1 MAALTTLMTRFCAGE
16 DSWLARSNN
25 LTKNTGNSN
34 TKDKSD
40 RSRRNKQKRR
50 VNSDSNEDTAVNAGF
65 RGYKSGQRKKP
76 FKRNTQG
83 PSSLDRILD
92 RLCQIHGTPEKPANH
107 TNRDCW
113 VFKQA
118 GKLRAENKDKGLHS
132 NDEEE
137 PRPPNNSGQKG
148 FPPQVRT
155 VNMIYATHIPKR
167 ERKRAL
173 RDVYAMEPVAPKF
186 NPWSSC
192 PITFDRRDHPTSIR
206 HGGFAALVLDP
217 IIDGFHLT
225 RVLMDGGSSLNL
237 LYQDTVRKMGI
248 DPSRIKPTK
257 TTFKGVIPGV
267 EANCTGSVTLE
278 VVFGSPDN
286 F

>member
-1 MAALTTLMTRFCAGE
+1 M
-16 DSWLARSNN
+16 
-25 LTKNTGNSN
+25 
-34 TKDKSD
+34 
-40 RSRRNKQKRR
+40 
-50 VNSDSNEDTAVNAGF
+50 
-65 RGYKSGQRKKP
+65 
-76 FKRNTQG
+76 
-83 PSSLDRILD
+83 
-92 RLCQIHGTPEKPANH
+92 
-107 TNRDCW
+107 
-113 VFKQA
+113 
-118 GKLRAENKDKGLHS
+118 
-132 NDEEE
+132 
-137 PRPPNNSGQKG
+137 
-148 FPPQVRT
+148 RT

-173 RDVYAMEPVAPKF
+173 RDVYALELVAPKF

-257 TTFKGVIPGV
+257 RPLKASFQV
-267 EANCTGSVTLE
+267 
-278 VVFGSPDN
+278 
-286 F
+286 